1 MSEIKKI
8 MIVPNSAKDNNFEYL
23 REVIDIIDGRAE
35 IYINDVFAQYGI
47 ENVIFAE
54 KKIIYSKV
62 DLILVL
68 GGDGTLLS
76 AANDAA
82 FYEIPVLGVNLG
94 RLGFLAEVE
103 RRDVKNCLNKLFAGN
118 FIIEDRM
125 MLSACVVRE
134 NEKKVE
140 FDALNDIVVTKGVN
154 ATLMD
159 FNINIC
165 GEFVDDYKSDG
176 VILSTPTGSTAY
188 SLSAGGPL
196 VSPDLEVI
204 LITPICPHKLYSRA
218 LVVSADDTIE
228 IKTTADEIFS
238 AAIMADGQK
247 KSDIKD
253 GDILRV
259 KRSERVTKLVR
270 LTEKGFYGKLRQKLM
285 GKELE
290 S

>member
-8 MIVPNSAKDNNFEYL
+8 MIVPNSSKDNNFEYL

-35 IYINDVFAQYGI
+35 IYISDVFLPYGI

-103 RRDVKNCLNKLFAGN
+103 RCDVNNCLNKLFAGD

-125 MLSACVVRE
+125 MLSACVLRG
-134 NEKKVE
+134 NEKMVE
-140 FDALNDIVVTKGVN
+140 FNALNDIVVTKGVN

-204 LITPICPHKLYSRA
+204 LLTPICPHKLYSRA

-247 KSDIKD
+247 KSDIKE
-253 GDILRV
+253 GDILVV

-290 S
+290 N

>member
-1 MSEIKKI
+1 MFSIKKI
-8 MIVPNSAKDNNFEYL
+8 MIVPNGAKDNIFEYL
-23 REVIDIIDGRAE
+23 QEVIDIIDKRAE
-35 IYINDVFAQYGI
+35 IYISDSFAPCGI
-47 ENVIFAE
+47 ENLIFAD

-103 RRDVKNCLNKLFAGN
+103 RNELKNCLDKLFCGEF
-118 FIIEDRM
+118 FIENRM
-125 MLSACVVRE
+125 MLSACLKSG
-134 NEKKVE
+134 NEKKAE
-140 FDALNDIVVTKGVN
+140 FEALNDIVVTKGVN

-159 FNINIC
+159 FDINIC

-196 VSPDLEVI
+196 VSPDLEAI

-218 LVVSADDTIE
+218 LVVSAEDTIE
-228 IKTTADEIFS
+228 IKTNADEIFS
-238 AAIMADGQK
+238 AAIMSDGQK
-247 KSDIKD
+247 KADIKE
-253 GDILRV
+253 GDLLVV

-270 LTEKGFYGKLRQKLM
+270 FTEKGFYSKLRQKLM

-290 S
+290 N

>member
-103 RRDVKNCLNKLFAGN
+103 RSNVKNCLNKLFAGD

>member
-1 MSEIKKI
+1 MFQVEKI
-8 MIVPNSAKDNNFEYL
+8 MIVPNSAKDNNFDYL
-23 REVIDIIDGRAE
+23 RDVINIIGKRAE
-35 IYINDVFAQYGI
+35 IYISEKYSAYGI
-47 ENVIFAE
+47 KNVLFADE
-54 KKIIYSKV
+54 KIIYSKV

-103 RRDVKNCLNKLFAGN
+103 RSEIRSCLSKVFAGE
-118 FIIEDRM
+118 FFIEDRI
-125 MLSACVVRE
+125 MLSACVRRG
-134 NEKKVE
+134 NEKKAE

-154 ATLMD
+154 ATLMNFD
-159 FNINIC
+159 INIC

-176 VILSTPTGSTAY
+176 IILSTPTGSTAY

-196 VSPDLEVI
+196 VSPDLEAI

-218 LVVSADDTIE
+218 LVVSANDTIE
-228 IKTTADEIFS
+228 IKTNADEIFC
-238 AAIMADGQK
+238 AAVMADGQK
-247 KSDIKD
+247 KSDIKE
-253 GDILRV
+253 GDILEV
-259 KRSERVTKLVR
+259 KRSDKVTKLVR
-270 LTEKGFYGKLRQKLM
+270 LTEKGFYSKLRQKLM

-290 S
+290 N